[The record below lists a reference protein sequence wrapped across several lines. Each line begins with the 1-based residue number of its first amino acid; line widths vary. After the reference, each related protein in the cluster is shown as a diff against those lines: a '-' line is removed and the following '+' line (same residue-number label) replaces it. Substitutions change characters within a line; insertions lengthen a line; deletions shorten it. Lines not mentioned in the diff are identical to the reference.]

1 MRCLCEVLIAS
12 SSHISTDQKCWMCRQ
27 MKYKARLYG
36 YKTKI
41 SLKTFCFLNV
51 RYFFPWFVLCICIYQ
66 SNTSFGIDWNSHFFN
81 ATEFRSVISLTTIL
95 NYFPEWCTSGYLLW
109 SGAVFIR
116 SRIGTYDD
124 EWSTLTHSKFTFVDG
139 LFDSNLWLKF
149 NLKIFECVGIQ
160 LALKISCQIKWSL
173 KLCKFWTIFFV

>member
-36 YKTKI
+36 FKTKI

-51 RYFFPWFVLCICIYQ
+51 RYFFSLVCVVYLYLSVKHVLWDRLKL
-66 SNTSFGIDWNSHFFN
+66 TFFN

-160 LALKISCQIKWSL
+160 LA
-173 KLCKFWTIFFV
+173 FENFMPN